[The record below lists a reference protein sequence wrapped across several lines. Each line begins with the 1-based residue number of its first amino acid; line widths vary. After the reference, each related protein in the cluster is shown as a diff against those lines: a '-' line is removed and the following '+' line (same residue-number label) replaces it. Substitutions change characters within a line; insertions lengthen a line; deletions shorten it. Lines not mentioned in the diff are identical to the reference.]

1 MAFDTQIQDLVGTGF
16 TDQTAMDA
24 WMTDGV
30 KEVIN
35 SMPPAMLELCSSVQ
49 SFASTGVGS
58 ESETLNTA
66 KISGVTLDGEPCRL
80 IPAVSKNKV
89 SSIDDM
95 DYASFTDPV
104 YYVEGNKINALPSG
118 GACKYS
124 EVQYTTV
131 NASDDSAIAIFPD
144 EAEYLVVLYA
154 AIKALQQQ
162 MNSKSA
168 DLPSDVV
175 SITLSTTSES
185 LPTFTAPDSFVMP
198 VAPAGADV
206 DFSSVPSAPS
216 FIKPILSLTTLT
228 EPTDLTISAVLPVG
242 PSTPSFTYTNA
253 SVSDI
258 VAPILGISDKSALTA
273 SAPTY
278 TAPVV
283 SPNFAQVDT
292 YIDTDEDSELA
303 ASKLQEIGAQIQEYS
318 INLQNA
324 LNNFNKENV
333 AYQED
338 MGRTS
343 ENFQKEQQQA
353 IQNTQRDFDTKKS
366 NLDKD
371 VQINLQKY
379 SNELQAYQVQVSKEV
394 QEYTVNE
401 IQKEIAVWNTNIQ
414 SDLSQYTSDIQ
425 NETSKVNSDM
435 SVYSQDIQ
443 KALQKYQA
451 ETGYDLSKYG
461 AEIQAQSQKFASD
474 LQKNTDTFRT
484 SMEKYVSEVNKVSS
498 DNRDKLSVYGA
509 DIQNYSSKIQKHGI
523 DYQWLQSQHQSL
535 SNDYMKGLQLLRSGT
550 LPQQQ

>member
-216 FIKPILSLTTLT
+216 FIKPVLSLTTLT

-258 VAPILGISDKSALTA
+258 VAPLLGISDKAALTT

-278 TAPVV
+278 TAPSI
-283 SPNFAQVDT
+283 SPDFAQVNT

-303 ASKLQEIGAQIQEYS
+303 ASKLQEIGAQLQEFSIDIQNE
-318 INLQNA
+318 
-324 LNNFNKENV
+324 LNIFNKENI

-338 MGRTS
+338 IGRTT

-353 IQNTQRDFDTKKS
+353 IQNAQRDFDATRS

-371 VQINLQKY
+371 VQIELQNAINAYKEDVDEYTSSLGLY
-379 SNELQAYQVQVSKEV
+379 SSEIQAYQAS
-394 QEYTVNE
+394 
-401 IQKEIAVWNTNIQ
+401 IQ
-414 SDLSQYTSDIQ
+414 D
-425 NETSKVNSDM
+425 
-435 SVYSQDIQ
+435 
-443 KALQKYQA
+443 
-451 ETGYDLSKYG
+451 
-461 AEIQAQSQKFASD
+461 
-474 LQKNTDTFRT
+474 
-484 SMEKYVSEVNKVSS
+484 
-498 DNRDKLSVYGA
+498 
-509 DIQNYSSKIQKHGI
+509 YSSKIQKHGI

-535 SNDYMKGLQLLRSGT
+535 SNDYMRGLQLLRSGT